1 MRHDVCIARDLLM
14 PTTRR
19 PSAAENKRARQEHEE
34 TEDESRLD
42 CDHCH
47 SHLVHSIV
55 QGLGCEW
62 TPESREA
69 SFFRDVVDG
78 MSLPQISA
86 SLDLLQ
92 TVGNESTGGMCELGE
107 SAGFC
112 AQSGLASLRLFA
124 RAAKLMLGSETPGE
138 VTGYGNEVGGSLCLQ
153 LQRKCLNSVDAA
165 LETLLHTAMSNGYVS
180 VHLAQASTKARCPES
195 AQPPTVMALNDA
207 VGFLQASAATG
218 LLSSYGGCM
227 TGDSS
232 SSDYALRSISRV
244 LGMNGDGEKEGRR
257 CRDEGV
263 GESAEA
269 RDLGDGDVAAGS
281 LAMQIGD
288 LQVRFRVI
296 SFRRVCMRAC

>member
-19 PSAAENKRARQEHEE
+19 PCAAENKRARQQHEE

-47 SHLVHSIV
+47 SHLVHGIV
-55 QGLGCEW
+55 EGLGGEW
-62 TPESREA
+62 RPESRKA
-69 SFFRDVVDG
+69 SFFQDVVDG

-92 TVGNESTGGMCELGE
+92 TAGDESTGGMCELGE

-124 RAAKLMLGSETPGE
+124 RAAKLILASETPGE
-138 VTGYGNEVGGSLCLQ
+138 VTGSGDKVGDSPCLQ
-153 LQRKCLNSVDAA
+153 LQRKCLNSVDTA
-165 LETLLHTAMSNGYVS
+165 LETLLHTAMSNGYLS
-180 VHLAQASTKARCPES
+180 VPLAKASTKVRCPGS
-195 AQPPTVMALNDA
+195 AQPPSVMTLNDA
-207 VGFLQASAATG
+207 VGFLQACAAIG

-227 TGDSS
+227 AGDSS
-232 SSDYALRSISRV
+232 SSDHALRSIRRV
-244 LGMNGDGEKEGRR
+244 LAMNGEGENEGRR

-263 GESAEA
+263 GEPAEA
-269 RDLGDGDVAAGS
+269 RDLGNGNVAAGN

-288 LQVRFRVI
+288 LQVRLLVI